1 MFEQEFRFRL
11 LSSASPPTPY
21 SNSNQLFPHRI
32 SELESKNSSVQPARL
47 AQGIY
52 AKNDDKLV
60 LSGNIAKP
68 LPALPSY
75 GIGGLS
81 GAGMGL
87 ATIGVGVAGFGAS
100 TIPQAAPPAP
110 SEADTFVIRDPD
122 LGVGPESPASNRYGT
137 LGAIII

>member
-1 MFEQEFRFRL
+1 M
-11 LSSASPPTPY
+11 SDIYSKTPY
-21 SNSNQLFPHRI
+21 SFFRRI

-137 LGAIII
+137 VHHGNSLQ

>member
-1 MFEQEFRFRL
+1 MILNSISIYLFWL
-11 LSSASPPTPY
+11 VSDIYSKTPY
-21 SNSNQLFPHRI
+21 SFFRRI

-137 LGAIII
+137 LRK